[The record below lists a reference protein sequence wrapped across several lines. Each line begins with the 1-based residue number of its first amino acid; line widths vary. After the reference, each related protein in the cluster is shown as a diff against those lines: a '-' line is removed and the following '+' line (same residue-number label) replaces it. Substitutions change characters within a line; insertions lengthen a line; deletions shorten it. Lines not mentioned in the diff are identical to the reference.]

1 MPRMVELIREG
12 AAPASL
18 MRRAARGE
26 LSLPA
31 GEAIEILVE
40 LAANRELG
48 AEAEQ
53 TLAGWDEKS
62 VVEVAGNAAIPVEV
76 LRYLLRV
83 HAQRPAVIAALCENP
98 TLALEELEATA
109 SQGGEEALRAMEQ
122 SARVRSSSRLL
133 GLMAENPAA
142 KPAQPRLTR
151 WLAAAHENEAEKI
164 AKNFLARHADEVK
177 RDDSQPFAL
186 VAAFEGEDDPLQQ
199 LLSRVAKGQTVAEVP
214 EEQEHLSI
222 LQRIGRMRVG
232 ERIKLAVRG
241 NREERMVLIRD
252 RSKLVS
258 LAVLESPKVN
268 DAEMETFAAMKNVQE
283 TVLRAIANKRNYMK
297 NYGVL
302 RALVNNPKTPLDVA
316 LPLLAHLLVKGPA
329 GDGGEQERERNG
341 AQIGCEDVPGQDRTQ
356 EGLNQHGEARA
367 GGRSCSGA
375 VEEGKD
381 RCGAGAFRRLLQA
394 ELCDCRLLAAQGV
407 PGVARQSEAARGA
420 GRKGVSFADRGGEG
434 QPDRHRGR
442 LPPPRGGSGD
452 CGRSIGAGDSG
463 AVAAG
468 DGRPRRGRGE
478 SSRGRGAGSDGQVHP
493 EGAPQVRLVERAA
506 ADVATPSKKMLGVG
520 DASRSY
526 FGKMRINPRHCGRR
540 KSDRRGSGHIECRQG

>member
-316 LPLLAHLLVKGPA
+316 LPLLAHLLVKDLRA
-329 GDGGEQERERNG
+329 MAVNKNVNETVRKLAVKMFRVKTERKR
-341 AQIGCEDVPGQDRTQ
+341 D
-356 EGLNQHGEARA
+356 
-367 GGRSCSGA
+367 
-375 VEEGKD
+375 
-381 RCGAGAFRRLLQA
+381 
-394 ELCDCRLLAAQGV
+394 
-407 PGVARQSEAARGA
+407 
-420 GRKGVSFADRGGEG
+420 
-434 QPDRHRGR
+434 
-442 LPPPRGGSGD
+442 
-452 CGRSIGAGDSG
+452 
-463 AVAAG
+463 
-468 DGRPRRGRGE
+468 
-478 SSRGRGAGSDGQVHP
+478 
-493 EGAPQVRLVERAA
+493 
-506 ADVATPSKKMLGVG
+506 
-520 DASRSY
+520 
-526 FGKMRINPRHCGRR
+526 
-540 KSDRRGSGHIECRQG
+540 